1 MSLPSQTART
11 SSTGRSVVYRRRRS
25 RRRGPLA
32 VGGGGALVVVLLI
45 VGYFVIDPFGAEA
58 DEPADGSD
66 GVTDPLVSGP
76 SGPTGPSGALVID
89 QGSRGSSSEGSSGER
104 FRRREAAPRLSAT
117 AVIPNEDV
125 AIPELVPPPLDESRG
140 MLDEALAGETSRDTR
155 ELESGSVR
163 VVSPTAANR
172 PSGATASG
180 DGPPSGGSVSAHL
193 RAADELI
200 ARNDPLA
207 ARQALWDAMRM
218 PGLDDAAFSVLRT
231 RLTTLNEDLLFG
243 PVRRAGDP
251 LSKAYTV
258 RAGDAL
264 SRIARRESLGTHWR
278 LIQRVNG
285 LSAPEKIRV
294 GQTLK
299 IVPGTFHAVVDKSEF
314 RLDLYHG
321 EPERP
326 EDWVFI
332 RSFDVGLG
340 EGDSTP
346 IGQFIVRA
354 DGKLENPGWV
364 NPRNPAEKFGRDD
377 PDNPIGDFWVGLDG
391 LGDAAAYAGYGL
403 HGTIDPDSIGR
414 ERSMGCVRMRSDDI
428 ALVYELMTEGRSL
441 VRIKR

>member
-11 SSTGRSVVYRRRRS
+11 SSSGRSFVYKRRRS
-25 RRRGPLA
+25 RRKSPLA
-32 VGGGGALVVVLLI
+32 AVVIAGVALVLI
-45 VGYFVIDPFGAEA
+45 VAAYFIFDPFAAKA
-58 DEPADGSD
+58 DQPVDSTS
-66 GVTDPLVSGP
+66 GVTDPLVSSRTAGP
-76 SGPTGPSGALVID
+76 GGEPGRDPGAVVFD
-89 QGSRGSSSEGSSGER
+89 QGSAGGDRPTGGDR
-104 FRRREAAPRLSAT
+104 FTKRADDRRRSAT
-117 AVIPNEDV
+117 AEMPSEDV
-125 AIPELVPPPLDESRG
+125 TIPSLVPPPLEEDRG
-140 MLDEALAGETSRDTR
+140 MLDEALASNDDRDAPSRR
-155 ELESGSVR
+155 LE
-163 VVSPTAANR
+163 NR
-172 PSGATASG
+172 PVTTPEPARPAAGTPRDG
-180 DGPPSGGSVSAHL
+180 DSISAHL
-193 RAADELI
+193 RAADDLI
-200 ARNDPLA
+200 ERNDPLA

-218 PGLDDAAFSVLRT
+218 PGLDDVQFSVLRA
-231 RLTTLNEDLLFG
+231 RLTALNEDLLFG

-403 HGTIDPDSIGR
+403 HGTIEPDSIGR
-414 ERSMGCVRMRSDDI
+414 ERSMGCVRMRAGDI
-428 ALVYELMTEGRSL
+428 ALVYELMSEGRSL